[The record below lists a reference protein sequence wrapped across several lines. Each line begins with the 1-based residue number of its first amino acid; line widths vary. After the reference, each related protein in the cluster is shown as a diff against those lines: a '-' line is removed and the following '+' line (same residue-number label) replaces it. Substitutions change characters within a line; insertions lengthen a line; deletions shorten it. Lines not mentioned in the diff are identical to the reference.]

1 MAGFNMHKPFADN
14 VEREFK
20 LVTSPEKLKMLLETL
35 QHLHDSEFALDDQL
49 EVVES
54 LLVQTQTMCNTI
66 VQGVWEHSKKG
77 TQYLVTKVGRD
88 ADDLTMKVYYTDLT
102 TGQAWDRPCHEWLE
116 YVQVYD
122 AQVPRFQLIH
132 AHTVQSSIK

>member
-1 MAGFNMHKPFADN
+1 MAVFNMHKPFEDN

-20 LVTSPEKLKMLLETL
+20 LVTSIDKLRRLR
-35 QHLHDSEFALDDQL
+35 EFITDEQWDADVTDT
-49 EVVES
+49 VES